1 MKAVKYIIGATLV
14 LASFVSCT
22 TTTVVSPENNIVPL
36 QSIAKE
42 GDTLLVINA
51 KTERNIVSS
60 LLGDSISEKA
70 ERITLEITPKTDE
83 YPLKDFDINA
93 VLEGSFPSFLT
104 KVVLSGTGAEM
115 AREDGYPYYIIDG
128 NQVGVLKNN
137 MLGYSTKSYASLA
150 ATIDKKGEFISK
162 DDVLNLYDS
171 DIGFFAL
178 KPQTIFDLGLGLT
191 QPMIQ
196 HMDSILIVVNTD
208 GKNILSATFNLDSE
222 ASAKTLNKIVKMG
235 YVGQL
240 KKAGQKLDYSVL
252 KIMFTGEGEIVNI
265 KEMPLSDEQMAG
277 LTDSIINT
285 NIGK

>member
-1 MKAVKYIIGATLV
+1 MKAVKYLIGASLV

-42 GDTLLVINA
+42 GDTLLVIDANSQR
-51 KTERNIVSS
+51 EIVSS
-60 LLGDSISEKA
+60 LLGESISSRS
-70 ERITLEITPKTDE
+70 ERITLEITPTTDE
-83 YPLKDFDINA
+83 YPLKNFEINA

-104 KVVLSGTGAEM
+104 KVVLSGSGAEM
-115 AREDGYPYYIIDG
+115 AREKGYPYYIVDG
-128 NQVGVLKNN
+128 NQVGVLKSN
-137 MLGYSTKSYASLA
+137 MIGYSTQSYASLA
-150 ATIDKKGEFISK
+150 AAIDAKGVFVSK
-162 DDVLNLYDS
+162 EDVLNLYNS

-208 GKNILSATFNLDSE
+208 GENILSATFNLDSE
-222 ASAKTLNKIVKMG
+222 NSAKTLSKLVKMG
-235 YVGQL
+235 YIGQL

-252 KIMFTGEGEIVNI
+252 KIMFTGQGDIVNI
-265 KEMPLSDEQMAG
+265 TEMPLTDEQITG